1 MCDKSRKTQI
11 CEGYAIILIAIEE
24 IMDTIT
30 RLLIQ
35 IPILLITLTIHEFSH
50 GYVAYLLGD
59 DTAKRAGRLTLNPIS
74 HIDPIGL
81 LMLFIVRIGW
91 AKPVPVNPYNFKNQK
106 RDMAITAAAGP
117 ASNFVMAIIL
127 SIVFNLLKAA
137 NPNILYSGSMPTQFF
152 IGMLVYAILI
162 NLALG
167 IFNLLPIPPMD
178 GSKILGGFLSDE
190 AYYKYTAQERKG
202 AQILMIVFAISFV
215 FRLDLF
221 GKVIMPPLEFF
232 LKLLTGITF

>member
-1 MCDKSRKTQI
+1 
-11 CEGYAIILIAIEE
+11 
-24 IMDTIT
+24 MDTIY

-74 HIDPIGL
+74 HIDPVGL

-117 ASNFVMAIIL
+117 AANFAMAIIL
-127 SIVFNLLKAA
+127 SVIFNLLKTA
-137 NPNILYSGSMPTQFF
+137 NPNLLYSGSVLAQLFT
-152 IGMLVYAILI
+152 GMLVYAILI

-167 IFNLLPIPPMD
+167 IFNLIPIPPMD

-202 AQILMIVFAISFV
+202 AQILMIIFAISFV
-215 FRLDLF
+215 FKLNIIGAL
-221 GKVIMPPLEFF
+221 IIPPLNFF
-232 LKLLTGITF
+232 LKLLIGITL

>member
-1 MCDKSRKTQI
+1 
-11 CEGYAIILIAIEE
+11 
-24 IMDTIT
+24 MDTIT

-35 IPILLITLTIHEFSH
+35 IPILLLTLTIHEFSH

-74 HIDPIGL
+74 HIDPVGL
-81 LMLFIVRIGW
+81 LMLFIVHIGW

-127 SIVFNLLKAA
+127 SVVFNLLKATS
-137 NPNILYSGSMPTQFF
+137 PDILYSGSVIAQFF
-152 IGMLVYAILI
+152 TGMLVYAILI

-167 IFNLLPIPPMD
+167 IFNLIPIPPMD

-190 AYYKYTAQERKG
+190 AYYKYTAQEQRG
-202 AQILMIVFAISFV
+202 AQLLMIIFAASYLLNLNLIGSI
-215 FRLDLF
+215 
-221 GKVIMPPLEFF
+221 IMPPLNF
-232 LKLLTGITF
+232 LLNLLIGQSL

>member
-1 MCDKSRKTQI
+1 MD
-11 CEGYAIILIAIEE
+11 IIF
-24 IMDTIT
+24 

-35 IPILLITLTIHEFSH
+35 IPILLFTLTIHEFSH

-74 HIDPIGL
+74 HIDPVGL
-81 LMLFIVRIGW
+81 LMLFIVHVGW
-91 AKPVPVNPYNFKNQK
+91 AKPVPVNPYNFKDQK

-127 SIVFNLLKAA
+127 SIIFRISNFD
-137 NPNILYSGSMPTQFF
+137 NPDF
-152 IGMLVYAILI
+152 IYDYMGNMQIFVYIIYEIIKYAILI

-167 IFNLLPIPPMD
+167 IFNLIPIPPMD

-202 AQILMIVFAISFV
+202 AQILMIIFAISFV
-215 FRLDLF
+215 FKLNIIGR
-221 GKVIMPPLEFF
+221 IIIPPLNFF
-232 LKLLTGITF
+232 LKLLIGINL

>member
-1 MCDKSRKTQI
+1 MNT
-11 CEGYAIILIAIEE
+11 IIQ
-24 IMDTIT
+24 
-30 RLLIQ
+30 LLIQ

-81 LMLFIVRIGW
+81 LMLFIVHICW
-91 AKPVPVNPYNFKNQK
+91 AKPVPVNPYNFHNQK

-117 ASNFVMAIIL
+117 VSNFVMAVIL
-127 SIVFNLLKAA
+127 SVVFNLLKAA
-137 NPNILYSGSMPTQFF
+137 NPDILYSGSLIAQIFTS
-152 IGMLVYAILI
+152 MLVYAILI

-167 IFNLLPIPPMD
+167 IFNLIPIPPMD

-190 AYYKYTAQERKG
+190 AYNRYTAQERKG
-202 AQILMIVFAISFV
+202 AQILMIIFAVSFV
-215 FRLDLF
+215 FKLNII
-221 GKVIMPPLEFF
+221 GTIIMPPLEFF
-232 LKLLTGITF
+232 LKLLTGITL

>member
-1 MCDKSRKTQI
+1 MD
-11 CEGYAIILIAIEE
+11 IIF
-24 IMDTIT
+24 

-35 IPILLITLTIHEFSH
+35 IPILLVTLTIHEFSH

-74 HIDPIGL
+74 HIDPVGL

-91 AKPVPVNPYNFKNQK
+91 AKPVPVNPYNFNNQK

-117 ASNFVMAIIL
+117 AANFVMAIIL
-127 SIVFNLLKAA
+127 SVFFNLLKAT
-137 NPNILYSGSMPTQFF
+137 NPNLLYSGSVMTQFF
-152 IGMLVYAILI
+152 TGMLVYAILI

-167 IFNLLPIPPMD
+167 IFNLIPIPPMD

-202 AQILMIVFAISFV
+202 AQILMIIFAISFV
-215 FRLDLF
+215 FRLNII
-221 GKVIMPPLEFF
+221 GAIIMPPLNFF
-232 LKLLTGITF
+232 LKLLTGITL

>member
-1 MCDKSRKTQI
+1 
-11 CEGYAIILIAIEE
+11 
-24 IMDTIT
+24 MDTIY

-35 IPILLITLTIHEFSH
+35 IPILLATLTIHEFSH

-74 HIDPIGL
+74 HIDPVGL

-117 ASNFVMAIIL
+117 VSNFVMAIIL
-127 SIVFNLLKAA
+127 SVVFNLLKAV
-137 NPNILYSGSMPTQFF
+137 NPNILYSGSMLTQFF

-167 IFNLLPIPPMD
+167 IFNLIPIPPMD

-202 AQILMIVFAISFV
+202 AQILMIIFAVSFI
-215 FRLDLF
+215 FKLNLI
-221 GKVIMPPLEFF
+221 GAIIMPPLNFF
-232 LKLLTGITF
+232 LKLLTGITL

>member
-1 MCDKSRKTQI
+1 MNT
-11 CEGYAIILIAIEE
+11 IIQ
-24 IMDTIT
+24 
-30 RLLIQ
+30 LLIQ

-81 LMLFIVRIGW
+81 LMLFIVHIGW
-91 AKPVPVNPYNFKNQK
+91 AKPVPVNPYNFHNQK

-117 ASNFVMAIIL
+117 VSNFVMAVIL
-127 SIVFNLLKAA
+127 SVVFNLLKAA
-137 NPNILYSGSMPTQFF
+137 NPDILYSGSLIAQIFTS
-152 IGMLVYAILI
+152 MLVYAILI

-167 IFNLLPIPPMD
+167 IFNLIPIPPMD

-190 AYYKYTAQERKG
+190 AYNRYTAQERKG
-202 AQILMIVFAISFV
+202 AQILMIIFAVSFV
-215 FRLDLF
+215 FKLNII
-221 GKVIMPPLEFF
+221 GTIIMPPLEFF
-232 LKLLTGITF
+232 LKLLTGITL

>member
-1 MCDKSRKTQI
+1 MD
-11 CEGYAIILIAIEE
+11 IIF
-24 IMDTIT
+24 

-35 IPILLITLTIHEFSH
+35 IPILLVTLTIHEFSH

-74 HIDPIGL
+74 HIDPVGL

-91 AKPVPVNPYNFKNQK
+91 AKPVPVNPYNFNNQK

-117 ASNFVMAIIL
+117 AANFVMAIIL
-127 SIVFNLLKAA
+127 SVFFNLLKAT
-137 NPNILYSGSMPTQFF
+137 NPNLLYSGSVMTQFF
-152 IGMLVYAILI
+152 TGMLVYAILI

-167 IFNLLPIPPMD
+167 IFNLIPIPPMD

-202 AQILMIVFAISFV
+202 AQILMIIFAISFV
-215 FRLDLF
+215 FRLNLI
-221 GKVIMPPLEFF
+221 GAIIMPPLNFF
-232 LKLLTGITF
+232 LKLLIGITL